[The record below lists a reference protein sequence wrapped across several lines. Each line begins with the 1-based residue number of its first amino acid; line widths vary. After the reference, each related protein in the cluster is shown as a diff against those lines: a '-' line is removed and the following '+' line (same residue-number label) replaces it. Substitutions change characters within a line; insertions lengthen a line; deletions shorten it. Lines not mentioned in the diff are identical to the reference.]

1 MSGHDLTLVKLR
13 PLLASA
19 FVMAVAGSVVACASS
34 ASQGDYRFDVV
45 NQPVPVG
52 ADSAITVR
60 MIDAANGR
68 PVNGAT
74 ISEARLTMKM
84 PITVR
89 GGKGTRRPD
98 RSHSEELQ
106 FVGASGVGQY
116 SFLGDVSMPGSW
128 TLILSARVPGES
140 SPVEGSAI
148 FMADR
153 ERHDP

>member
-13 PLLASA
+13 PLLTSA

-60 MIDAANGR
+60 MIDAVNGR
-68 PVNGAT
+68 LVNGAT

-89 GGKGTRRPD
+89 GDKETRRPD
-98 RSHSEELQ
+98 RHSTQ
-106 FVGASGVGQY
+106 NS
-116 SFLGDVSMPGSW
+116 LGRP
-128 TLILSARVPGES
+128 
-140 SPVEGSAI
+140 
-148 FMADR
+148 
-153 ERHDP
+153 H